1 MRIVF
6 GRSQCFFFFNNCSS
20 IIGEQ
25 VLADLLEYSYK
36 VKRIIVN
43 TVIGFLL
50 SFHLTS
56 SSDLACTSCVFNSA
70 ADY

>member
-6 GRSQCFFFFNNCSS
+6 GRSQCLFFL
-20 IIGEQ
+20 ITAALGEQ

-36 VKRIIVN
+36 VKRISVN

-50 SFHLTS
+50 SFHLMS

>member
-1 MRIVF
+1 M
-6 GRSQCFFFFNNCSS
+6 GGLSAFFFFFLNNCSS

-36 VKRIIVN
+36 VKRISVN

-50 SFHLTS
+50 SFHLMS